1 MKRITS
7 LLLVLA
13 FLLAIP
19 MAVSGEE
26 DVITTITMFYPTSR
40 STNDYT
46 NLVVEAVK
54 EAIGVEM
61 VVYAGSASEWKQQLS
76 LYITSGEVPDI
87 VAYMDV
93 ATFTT
98 YAEQGV
104 WYDLTSLIDDYPD
117 IRPYVAAQTSD
128 PDSVWARMTVDGK
141 LYGIPYMSGCACKYL
156 NVLRK
161 DWMQNLGL
169 EYPTTLDELTE
180 ILRAFTFDDPD
191 GNGIKDTY
199 GYGNASSIVNLTEF
213 FGAFGATPREDTL
226 LYADGK
232 LYSSVISDEYRAALE
247 YLRDIY
253 AEGLI
258 YPEIFTMTETQR
270 YEEFVRGTY
279 GCTTWWWTHGSNVI
293 NRYGF
298 LEANP
303 NGDIM
308 FFDPVAGPDGY
319 AGHVAEDPIMSVV
332 AVSASCQN
340 PEKALELLNY
350 QATYD
355 GYCTVYLG
363 PEGQFWTKGENG
375 KRNWDWTLEGVDK
388 LGNAQNAMEYY
399 KILGNNPVQNESKLL
414 MKPSIRN
421 NISKEQI
428 IRINT
433 APIYSNVFVGLI
445 TPEYQ
450 QYGSE
455 TQKYFTDYT
464 IKFITGEKNLDE
476 EWDSYVEGYLACGG
490 EAIRQSLLDL
500 YNEKNGTNL
509 VFGN

>member
-1 MKRITS
+1 
-7 LLLVLA
+7 
-13 FLLAIP
+13 
-19 MAVSGEE
+19 
-26 DVITTITMFYPTSR
+26 
-40 STNDYT
+40 
-46 NLVVEAVK
+46 
-54 EAIGVEM
+54 
-61 VVYAGSASEWKQQLS
+61 
-76 LYITSGEVPDI
+76 
-87 VAYMDV
+87 
-93 ATFTT
+93 
-98 YAEQGV
+98 
-104 WYDLTSLIDDYPD
+104 
-117 IRPYVAAQTSD
+117 
-128 PDSVWARMTVDGK
+128 
-141 LYGIPYMSGCACKYL
+141 
-156 NVLRK
+156 
-161 DWMQNLGL
+161 
-169 EYPTTLDELTE
+169 
-180 ILRAFTFDDPD
+180 
-191 GNGIKDTY
+191 
-199 GYGNASSIVNLTEF
+199 
-213 FGAFGATPREDTL
+213 
-226 LYADGK
+226 
-232 LYSSVISDEYRAALE
+232 
-247 YLRDIY
+247 
-253 AEGLI
+253 
-258 YPEIFTMTETQR
+258 
-270 YEEFVRGTY
+270 
-279 GCTTWWWTHGSNVI
+279 
-293 NRYGF
+293 
-298 LEANP
+298 
-303 NGDIM
+303 
-308 FFDPVAGPDGY
+308 
-319 AGHVAEDPIMSVV
+319 MSVV

-388 LGNAQNAMEYY
+388 LGNAQNDMEYY